1 MNYRSSLAKN
11 FSSAPVIKRI
21 IVYTTFP
28 YQFLISQI
36 MKLFI
41 FFLFLP
47 ILLTKGQ
54 AQPTICLNQGA
65 CYLGSWAKTDKGTK
79 YATFQGIRY
88 AQPPI
93 GDLR

>member
-1 MNYRSSLAKN
+1 
-11 FSSAPVIKRI
+11 
-21 IVYTTFP
+21 
-28 YQFLISQI
+28 
-36 MKLFI
+36 MKLLI
-41 FFLFLP
+41 FLLILP

-54 AQPTICLNQGA
+54 TQPTICLNQGA
-65 CYLGSWAKTDKGTK
+65 CYLGSWATTDKGTK

>member
-1 MNYRSSLAKN
+1 MSCSCLILHKELFTMHLLISS
-11 FSSAPVIKRI
+11 
-21 IVYTTFP
+21 Y
-28 YQFLISQI
+28 ISQI
-36 MKLFI
+36 MKLLI
-41 FFLFLP
+41 FFLILP

-54 AQPTICLNQGA
+54 TQPTICLNQGA
-65 CYLGSWAKTDKGTK
+65 CYLGSWATTDKETK